1 MLLYNVGMRI
11 RIVPT
16 SSGKHAI
23 QVVSKRYAKV
33 TVHKHIGTFSNLEE
47 KSKLIIKAEKFIKER
62 TGQSDFLT
70 LVTSYRPF
78 DMAITQSRPLFVYE
92 LLSGIYDKLGLNNY
106 PDELVKD
113 LVVARV
119 YQPASKLETSDI
131 LSELFGKEYAIKT
144 VYRHLKKGV
153 EKGIKESFQKSL
165 IQFAKESLG
174 DSLKLVFYDVTT
186 LYFESV
192 VKTEL
197 KEFGFSKDHK
207 SQETQVVVGLV
218 VNSLGFPLYFD
229 VFSGKTFEGNTFVPL
244 VKSIQKL
251 VGQEELIVVADAAM
265 ISADNIQKLESEH
278 IGFIVGAR
286 LSNLPAGTIDL
297 IFSQLKK
304 QDGEMITTTYRKQ
317 RLICQYSVKR
327 AAKDKSDRTKQIERV
342 KNAIVSPS
350 RVTSRYRFMKADKD
364 TYSLNAVVIEKA
376 EKLEGIKGYLTNTK
390 LSEQTIIDRYHD
402 LWRVEKAFRITKT
415 DLEARPIFHRLDETI
430 KAHLVIVFAGLA
442 ITRYLELKTNLSIKR
457 VLKIA
462 GKVLTHKLTNT
473 KTGETACVETT
484 IEDPELKEKVE
495 ILRNLGH

>member
-1 MLLYNVGMRI
+1 MRI

-16 SSGKHAI
+16 ASGKYAV
-23 QVVSKRYAKV
+23 QVVSKRFDKV
-33 TVHKHIGTFSNLEE
+33 TVHKHIGTFSTPEE
-47 KSKLIIKAEKFIKER
+47 KSKLLTKADKFIKDY

-70 LVTSYRPF
+70 LVASQRPF
-78 DMAITQSRPLFVYE
+78 DMAITESRPIFVYD
-92 LLSGIYDKLGLNNY
+92 LLVRVYDKLGLNSY
-106 PDELVKD
+106 PDELIKD

-131 LSELFGKEYAIKT
+131 LSDLFGREYAIKT
-144 VYRHLKKGV
+144 VYRRLKKGL
-153 EKGIKESFQKSL
+153 EKGVKESFQESL
-165 IQFAKESLG
+165 IQFARLGLG
-174 DSLKLVFYDVTT
+174 DSLRLVFYDVTT
-186 LYFESV
+186 LYFESI

-218 VNSLGFPLYFD
+218 VNNQGFPLYFD

-244 VKSIQKL
+244 VKKIQKL

-286 LSNLPAGTIDL
+286 LSNLPTQLIDV
-297 IFSQLKK
+297 IFTQLKK
-304 QDGEMITTTYRKQ
+304 EDGEMITTTYREQ
-317 RLICQYSVKR
+317 RLICQYSTKR

-342 KNAIVSPS
+342 KQALISPS
-350 RVTSRYRFMKADKD
+350 KITSRYRFMKTDKD
-364 TYSLNAVVIEKA
+364 NYSLNTPVIEKA
-376 EKLEGIKGYLTNTK
+376 EKLEGVKGYLTNTK
-390 LSEQTIIDRYHD
+390 LTEQTIIDRYHD

-442 ITRYLELKTNLSIKR
+442 IAKYIEIQTGMSMKK

-462 GKVLTHKLTNT
+462 GKILTHKVKNT
-473 KTGETACVETT
+473 KTGEIAFVETT
-484 IEDPELKEKVE
+484 IEDPELKEKVN